1 MRITSY
7 NFGRIIVDGDPY
19 TNDLLILPDGVRP
32 NWWREEGH
40 ELRPSD
46 LEEVLMARPEV
57 LIVGT
62 GYYGRMQ
69 VTKEAEEYLRN
80 AGIALEAMETQK
92 ACERFN
98 KLAEEGRKVAAALHL
113 TC

>member
-7 NFGRIIVDGDPY
+7 SFGRVIVDGNSY
-19 TNDLLILPDGVRP
+19 TDDLIILPDRVRP

-46 LEEVLMARPEV
+46 LEEVLEARPEV

-69 VTKEAEEYLRN
+69 VTREAEECLRK
-80 AGIALEAMETQK
+80 AGIVLEAVGTQE

>member
-7 NFGRIIVDGDPY
+7 NFGRIIVDGGSY
-19 TNDLLILPDGVRP
+19 TNDLLILPDRVRP

-46 LEEVLMARPEV
+46 LEEVLLARPEV
-57 LIVGT
+57 LVVGT

-69 VTKEAEEYLRN
+69 VTKEAEEILRK
-80 AGIALEAMETQK
+80 AGIALEAMDTLR

-98 KLAEEGRKVAAALHL
+98 ELAEEGRKVAAALHL